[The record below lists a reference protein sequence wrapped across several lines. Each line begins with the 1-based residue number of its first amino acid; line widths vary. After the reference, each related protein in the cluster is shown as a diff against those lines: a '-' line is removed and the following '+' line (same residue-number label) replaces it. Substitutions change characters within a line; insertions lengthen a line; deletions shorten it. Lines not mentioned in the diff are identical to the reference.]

1 MGYAMNHYDAVAA
14 LHQCVNQLEAE
25 LSQLQQQLQSLRL
38 LTARVFSLPP
48 VVKGKEH
55 DAVTTIE
62 VTQLLGAEALRS
74 GLEHYCRLFMQHQS
88 EQLSTKAAVRL
99 PGALC
104 FQADDEQS
112 ALLQQQVARVNNLK
126 QRLEQIVTVESGVES
141 EERFEFVHTHLR
153 GFITLNAYR
162 AITLLAAPDSV
173 RFGWANKHIIKNLTR
188 SEVLEKLVRSLKSGR
203 AIAPWTREQW
213 AEKVQEEIAMIND
226 LPADARLKIKRPV
239 KVQPIARIWNSQQQK
254 QTQLAC
260 PSPLLVLCADKNQV
274 PTLGELL
281 NYDAERIK
289 HRYKPQAEKLFAVI
303 PRLHLFS
310 DRLV

>member
-1 MGYAMNHYDAVAA
+1 MSQYDAVAA

-25 LSQLQQQLQSLRL
+25 LNQLQQQLQSLRL
-38 LTARVFSLPP
+38 LAGRVFSLPP
-48 VVKGKEH
+48 VIKGKEH
-55 DAVTTIE
+55 DAITKIE
-62 VTQLLGAEALRS
+62 VTQHLGSDALAL

-104 FQADDEQS
+104 FAADAAQS
-112 ALLQQQVARVNNLK
+112 ALLHQQIERINRLK
-126 QRLEQIVTVESGVES
+126 LRLEQIITVESGVES

-153 GFITLNAYR
+153 GLITLNAYR
-162 AITLLAAPDSV
+162 AITLLDAPDTV
-173 RFGWANKHIIKNLTR
+173 RFGWANKHIIKNLSR
-188 SEVLEKLVRSLKSGR
+188 QEVLEKLERSLKAGR
-203 AIAPWTREQW
+203 AVAPWSREQW
-213 AEKVQEEIAMIND
+213 AEKVQEEIEAIKS

-239 KVQPIARIWNSQQQK
+239 KVQPIARTWNIHQQK

-281 NYDAERIK
+281 NYNAEQVK
-289 HRYKPQAEKLFAVI
+289 HRYRPQAEKLFAII

-310 DRLV
+310 DRLD

>member
-1 MGYAMNHYDAVAA
+1 MSQYDAVAA

-25 LSQLQQQLQSLRL
+25 LNQLQQQLQSLRL
-38 LTARVFSLPP
+38 LAGRVFSLPP
-48 VVKGKEH
+48 VIKGKEH
-55 DAVTTIE
+55 DAITKIE
-62 VTQLLGAEALRS
+62 VTQHLGSDALAL

-104 FQADDEQS
+104 FAADAAQS
-112 ALLQQQVARVNNLK
+112 ALLHQQVERINRLK
-126 QRLEQIVTVESGVES
+126 LRLEQIITVESGVES

-153 GFITLNAYR
+153 GLITLNAYR
-162 AITLLAAPDSV
+162 AITLLDAPDTV
-173 RFGWANKHIIKNLTR
+173 RFGWANKHIIKNLSR
-188 SEVLEKLVRSLKSGR
+188 QEVLEKLERSLKAGR
-203 AIAPWTREQW
+203 AVAPWSREQW
-213 AEKVQEEIAMIND
+213 AEKVQEEIEAIKS

-239 KVQPIARIWNSQQQK
+239 KVQPIARTWNIHQQK

-281 NYDAERIK
+281 NYNAEQVK
-289 HRYKPQAEKLFAVI
+289 HRYRPQAEKLFAII

-310 DRLV
+310 DRLD

>member
-1 MGYAMNHYDAVAA
+1 MKQYDAVAA
-14 LHQCVNQLEAE
+14 LHQCVSQLEAE
-25 LSQLQQQLQSLRL
+25 LNQLQQQLQSLRL
-38 LTARVFSLPP
+38 LTGRVFSLPP
-48 VVKGKEH
+48 VIKGKEH
-55 DAVTTIE
+55 DEIANIE
-62 VTQLLGAEALRS
+62 VTQHLGSAALAL

-104 FQADDEQS
+104 FQADDAQS
-112 ALLQQQVARVNNLK
+112 ALLHQQVGRINSLK
-126 QRLEQIVTVESGVES
+126 QRLEQIITVESGVES

-153 GFITLNAYR
+153 GLITLNAYR
-162 AITLLAAPDSV
+162 AITLLDAPDTV
-173 RFGWANKHIIKNLTR
+173 RFGWANKHIIKNLSR
-188 SEVLEKLVRSLKSGR
+188 QQVLEKLERSLKAGR
-203 AIAPWTREQW
+203 AVAPWTREQW
-213 AEKVQEEIAMIND
+213 AEKVLEEIEAIHS

-239 KVQPIARIWNSQQQK
+239 KVQPIARTWNVHQQK

-281 NYDAERIK
+281 NYDAEQVK
-289 HRYKPQAEKLFAVI
+289 HRYKPQAEKLFAII
-303 PRLHLFS
+303 PRLHLYS